1 MQLVMLVPALLNL
14 VATGWGISI
23 AVQNWRRA
31 KHLAERERLVAERA
45 EGVREDM
52 SRCVAFIA
60 AVAKPGSPVPP
71 EVRRLAREALPLWA
85 TAIVQS
91 GDADTIH

>member
-1 MQLVMLVPALLNL
+1 MQLVMLVPAVLNL

-31 KHLAERERLVAERA
+31 KRLAERERLVAERA
-45 EGVREDM
+45 EQVREET

-71 EVRRLAREALPLWA
+71 EIRRLAREALPLWA
-85 TAIVQS
+85 SALVPF